1 MPASKPS
8 SLNRRHETA
17 AERQAR
23 ADAESAMTPESD
35 LPYNSP
41 SQLSGLAI
49 AQKVWRE
56 TIKTYMEIEGL
67 IVTKLDFD
75 LLVDY
80 CKMMQQA
87 IELDQMRKEAVFA
100 VDLLKKLRDKQI
112 KENDLEH
119 AERTAAKMAP
129 AMELVVK
136 IDSRVDRK
144 RAELNKMRTYL
155 YLTPRARAGANP
167 EKRNNQE
174 EELDPMAALL
184 DEVTNYVNGENG
196 DQDK

>member
-1 MPASKPS
+1 MPARKPS

-23 ADAESAMTPESD
+23 ADAESALTPESE
-35 LPYNSP
+35 LPLNSP
-41 SQLSGLAI
+41 DQLSGHRF
-49 AQKVWRE
+49 AQSVWRRMMRTFDE
-56 TIKTYMEIEGL
+56 LEG
-67 IVTKLDFD
+67 IITTKLDLD

-80 CKMMQQA
+80 CLMMEQA
-87 IELDQMRKEAVFA
+87 AELDQMRKEAILA
-100 VDLLKKLRDKQI
+100 LEILKLLRDQYM
-112 KENDLEH
+112 KEKDYVS
-119 AERTAAKMAP
+119 AEKAAAKLAP

-136 IDSRVDRK
+136 IDSRADRK

-167 EKRNNQE
+167 EKKNNQE